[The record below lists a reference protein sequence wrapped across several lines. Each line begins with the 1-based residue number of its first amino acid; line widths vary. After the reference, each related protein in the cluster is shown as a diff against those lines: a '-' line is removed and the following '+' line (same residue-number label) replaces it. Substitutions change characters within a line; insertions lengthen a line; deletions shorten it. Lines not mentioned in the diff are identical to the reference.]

1 MRVKRCLVG
10 VAVGAAVLVSAGC
23 ASCSHKAYA
32 EALRPVEEVAVIAP
46 ARARVNVFLMNGAD
60 VFEVSGLSE
69 LKDSVIAAG
78 FPKVYYAQR
87 FDREWYRRELHRL
100 HREDPDNRFVLI
112 GYGTAADQLRQ
123 LAVQVAG
130 EDIPLDMVAFIDPVH
145 ENADLINCPFPSLVI
160 RSHHWLLSPRLQPTE
175 TMTVHRT
182 RHPGV
187 PNSPATVQ
195 QVVAIL
201 TASALR
207 VPLNI
212 PPVECV
218 PVIDPK
224 KSVPRPEQP
233 KVVPPLPP
241 EWQFLCPGGM

>member
-1 MRVKRCLVG
+1 M
-10 VAVGAAVLVSAGC
+10 
-23 ASCSHKAYA
+23 
-32 EALRPVEEVAVIAP
+32 
-46 ARARVNVFLMNGAD
+46 
-60 VFEVSGLSE
+60 
-69 LKDSVIAAG
+69 
-78 FPKVYYAQR
+78 
-87 FDREWYRRELHRL
+87 
-100 HREDPDNRFVLI
+100 
-112 GYGTAADQLRQ
+112 
-123 LAVQVAG
+123 
-130 EDIPLDMVAFIDPVH
+130 
-145 ENADLINCPFPSLVI
+145 I